1 MSQRV
6 CILLLGSNLGDTK
19 KNIEIA
25 VEYLEKAGL
34 VVLKKSEFLF
44 TEPVE
49 FVSSNNF
56 CNFAVSI
63 YTTVSPINLLK
74 IIKKIE
80 REMGRNMD
88 STFFNQYQD
97 RIIDIDIV
105 SFGSL
110 VFKGKTLEIPHQKH
124 LFERDFS
131 KTLIN
136 QL

>member
-1 MSQRV
+1 
-6 CILLLGSNLGDTK
+6 
-19 KNIEIA
+19 
-25 VEYLEKAGL
+25 
-34 VVLKKSEFLF
+34 
-44 TEPVE
+44 
-49 FVSSNNF
+49 
-56 CNFAVSI
+56 
-63 YTTVSPINLLK
+63 
-74 IIKKIE
+74 
-80 REMGRNMD
+80 MGRNMD